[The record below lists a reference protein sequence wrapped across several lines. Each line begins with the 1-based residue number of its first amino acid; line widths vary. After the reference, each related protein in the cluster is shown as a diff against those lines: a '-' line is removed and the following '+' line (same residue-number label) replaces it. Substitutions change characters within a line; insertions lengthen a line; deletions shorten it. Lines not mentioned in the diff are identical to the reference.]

1 MGGNVG
7 RKLEVANLAVTER
20 RKHLTMRCSQ
30 PLAAP
35 MRSFRVVRMSRLQ
48 SHARSGVVADLGSR

>member
-35 MRSFRVVRMSRLQ
+35 MRSFHMASTRPLQ
-48 SHARSGVVADLGSR
+48 IKLALASGG